1 MNGRCYDP
9 VVGRFLSPDIIVQN
23 PNNTQCYN
31 RYSYAINN
39 PWKYSDPSGWSWVPI
54 QAANHANMMSNT
66 MKLRLFN
73 QFQPSGIRS
82 GSSSRGSGFGFGPN
96 GIIFQNTEAT
106 LQMAL
111 GDIAHILSSVFGMP
125 GLFGNPGDD
134 ATLENGPSDEM
145 PMNEQQDIEDNKQPT
160 VDNKSDSRAYVL
172 IDDNVHYRID
182 AIPPGGKYYNKI
194 DGVATCL
201 YSEFVFKVPDFG
213 PFYGTVVIEENCDV
227 DLDFYGLG
235 PILQGTGTRA
245 GWKDVTNFNNWDLT
259 RNGWQKLF
267 DAAKLINN
275 ANQGL
280 N

>member
-1 MNGRCYDP
+1 MHVLRNTDCGSAAHRNPNVEQIPIMYNFYNSDGDYIGKMLDEFGLINMPARRNANEGGNGRCGVYPDFIGNP

-160 VDNKSDSRAYVL
+160 VDNKSDSRAYFY
-172 IDDNVHYRID
+172 YRCCRQS
-182 AIPPGGKYYNKI
+182 GRK
-194 DGVATCL
+194 
-201 YSEFVFKVPDFG
+201 
-213 PFYGTVVIEENCDV
+213 
-227 DLDFYGLG
+227 
-235 PILQGTGTRA
+235 
-245 GWKDVTNFNNWDLT
+245 
-259 RNGWQKLF
+259 
-267 DAAKLINN
+267 
-275 ANQGL
+275 
-280 N
+280 